1 MAVGDIISGM
11 SPNVANLASFNFQ
24 PAAGVEV
31 IILRA
36 GGSSP
41 LNCILEMTDGTSV
54 GFLGNPQTTNEIS
67 KVGFI
72 ATNTNYFRVDN
83 QSGAIRDLFYNGI
96 QTK

>member
-1 MAVGDIISGM
+1 MAVGHIVSFM
-11 SPNVANLASFNFQ
+11 SPNVPNLSGINLV
-24 PAAGVEV
+24 PAVGVEI

-36 GGSSP
+36 GGSLA
-41 LNCILEMTDGTSV
+41 LNVIQEMTDGV
-54 GFLGNPQTTNEIS
+54 NFGFLGNPTTTNEIS

-83 QSGAIRDLFYNGI
+83 QTGLVRDLFYNGI